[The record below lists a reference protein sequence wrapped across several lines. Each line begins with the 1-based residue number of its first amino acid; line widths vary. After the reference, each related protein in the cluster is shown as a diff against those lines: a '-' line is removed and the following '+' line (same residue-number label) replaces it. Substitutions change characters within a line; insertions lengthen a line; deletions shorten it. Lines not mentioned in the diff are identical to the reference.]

1 MNTSSVSGYTRRKKV
16 VKWFLILMAVLFL
29 CVFLSGTL
37 KTFATAKV
45 YTVIPSYGN
54 LQETIYMT
62 GVLHFPDQDCI
73 TVPELSD
80 DTAYIIRKIHVA
92 PGMRIQSGDLL
103 AEAVIADYDN
113 VIRSIENDYMEAS
126 KELMLLESGYPNLHI
141 SSQEENWIHAYEDYL
156 QAEKN
161 GLYADAEL
169 SVAKEKSNTENNSFA
184 PNENKDTPDIKAL
197 ESAAHDTR
205 EALAEAKK
213 RLQKADQMEID
224 PAVKEYLLQKRDIEA
239 RMQASQDK
247 MQKIMLAA
255 EAAHEIR
262 APHDGV
268 VISSDIQEGQIC
280 TSGENLFTLNGQS
293 AEPVLLANTEEL
305 DRSVAVGT
313 PVEIYGR
320 RGNSINSYISEKTYD
335 SQGAETAVIP
345 VQMSELSDLGSM
357 TTLLWDGVDI
367 TAEYKKD
374 DMMLLLPASALRG
387 EDKDYFVYTINETT
401 NLLGQQVY
409 QVKKQPVEVLDMSDN
424 IVAISDD
431 LMMGDTRIAY
441 MEDRGIGE
449 GSEVLVINGER

>member
-45 YTVIPSYGN
+45 YAVIPSYGN

-62 GVLHFPDQDCI
+62 GVLHFPDQDSI
-73 TVPELSD
+73 SVPKLPD
-80 DTAYIIRKIHVA
+80 DTAYIIRKVHAA
-92 PGMRIQSGDLL
+92 PGMRAQSGDLL

-113 VIRSIENDYMEAS
+113 IIRSIENDYMEAS
-126 KELMLLESGYPNLHI
+126 KELMLLESSYPNLHI

-156 QAEKN
+156 QAKKN
-161 GLYADAEL
+161 SLYADAEL
-169 SVAKEKSNTENNSFA
+169 SVTKNNISVSEGNKETA
-184 PNENKDTPDIKAL
+184 DITAL
-197 ESAAHDTR
+197 ESAAHDTD

-239 RMQASQDK
+239 RMQAAQDK
-247 MQKIMLAA
+247 MQKVMLAA

-268 VISSDIQEGQIC
+268 IISADIQEGQFC
-280 TSGENLFTLNGQS
+280 TSGENLFALNSQS

-305 DRSVAVGT
+305 NRSVSVGT
-313 PVEIYGR
+313 PVAIYGR
-320 RGNSINSYISEKTYD
+320 RGNSINSYISEKTFD

-345 VQMSELSDLGSM
+345 VQMSEVSDLGSM
-357 TTLLWDGVDI
+357 TTLLWSGVDI
-367 TAEYKKD
+367 VAEYKKD
-374 DMMLLLPASALRG
+374 DAMLLLPASALRG
-387 EDKDYFVYTINETT
+387 DDREYFVYTINETT
-401 NLLGQQVY
+401 NLLGQHVY

-431 LMMGDTRIAY
+431 LIMGDTRIAY

>member
-45 YTVIPSYGN
+45 YAVIPSYGN

-62 GVLHFPDQDCI
+62 GVLHFPDQDSI
-73 TVPELSD
+73 SVPKLPD
-80 DTAYIIRKIHVA
+80 DTAYIIRKVHAV
-92 PGMRIQSGDLL
+92 PGMRAQSGDLL

-113 VIRSIENDYMEAS
+113 IIRSIENDYMEAS
-126 KELMLLESGYPNLHI
+126 KELMLLESSYPNLHI

-156 QAEKN
+156 QAKKN
-161 GLYADAEL
+161 SLYADAEL
-169 SVAKEKSNTENNSFA
+169 SVTKNNISVSEGNKETA
-184 PNENKDTPDIKAL
+184 DITAL
-197 ESAAHDTR
+197 ESAAHDTD

-239 RMQASQDK
+239 RMQAAQDK
-247 MQKIMLAA
+247 MQKVMLAA

-268 VISSDIQEGQIC
+268 IISADIQEGQFC
-280 TSGENLFTLNGQS
+280 TSGENLFALNSQS

-305 DRSVAVGT
+305 NRSVSVGT
-313 PVEIYGR
+313 PVAIYGR
-320 RGNSINSYISEKTYD
+320 RGNSINSYISEKTFD

-345 VQMSELSDLGSM
+345 VQMSEVSDLGSM
-357 TTLLWDGVDI
+357 TTLLWSGVDI
-367 TAEYKKD
+367 VAEYKKD
-374 DMMLLLPASALRG
+374 DAMLLLPASALRG
-387 EDKDYFVYTINETT
+387 DDREYFVYTINETT
-401 NLLGQQVY
+401 NLLGQHVY

-431 LMMGDTRIAY
+431 LIMGDTRIAY